1 VPSRE
6 RDLCHGFRAPLD
18 GSGKEEDC
26 EGDDL
31 MLLELTVQTKS
42 KGRHATDAST
52 NLAKIIDSSGL
63 YHQVKNKG
71 TVLEGSW
78 DQLMAVAKKC
88 HDEVLKTH
96 QKIVTVMRAVD
107 GPEVDP
113 CRNAPGDCAAMKEL
127 LEDDGDWMIM

>member
-1 VPSRE
+1 
-6 RDLCHGFRAPLD
+6 
-18 GSGKEEDC
+18 
-26 EGDDL
+26 

-42 KGRHATDAST
+42 KGRHANDAT
-52 NLAKIIDSSGL
+52 LKLAKIIDSSGL

-96 QKIVTVMRAVD
+96 EKIVTVMRAVD
-107 GPEVDP
+107 GADVDP
-113 CRNAPGDCAAMKEL
+113 CRQAPGDCAAMKEL
-127 LEDDGDWMIM
+127 LEDDGDWLIM